1 MTNDKL
7 NKLAAEKVLGWKY
20 EREFVTTGVCNGHD
34 GVFVWT
40 HNGEIHRELPDFCES
55 IADAWMLM
63 EKLDWFWFQVGRENC
78 DGVRWDVRTYDDY
91 DCKAEDEINVTCED
105 TAPLAITKA
114 CLEAVGVEI

>member
-1 MTNDKL
+1 MTNAEL
-7 NKLAAEKVLGWKY
+7 NKLAAEKVMGWHEY
-20 EREFVTTGVCNGHD
+20 GD
-34 GVFVWT
+34 GILKPDSDEPLYVNNDFKEVWKW
-40 HNGEIHRELPDFCES
+40 NPCES
-55 IADAWMLM
+55 IADAWMLL

-114 CLEAVGVEI
+114 CLKAAGVKV